1 MGFAVQFL
9 GTAAAI
15 AFGIRLNSPPWLHVA
30 SLAVPFLLGA
40 VFVLSYDY
48 ARPMTRVGLAFLY
61 TAFSSLSLMGLSLLL
76 FCSMLTCS

>member
-1 MGFAVQFL
+1 MQFL

-15 AFGIRLNSPPWLHVA
+15 ALGIRFNTPPWLLVA

-40 VFVLSYDY
+40 VLVLSYDY

-76 FCSMLTCS
+76 FCSMKTCS